1 MSGLVAQL
9 VKNLP
14 AMQETGI
21 LGDLGLIPGLGGC
34 QLQYFGLEN
43 SIDCIAHGVAQY
55 WSDFHFHFGVM
66 SGAKKEWK
74 TTSLKDPVSGRLGS
88 LLRVWFGPWPVPT
101 PISNRLRLDS
111 GPLTLPESLTQS

>member
-1 MSGLVAQL
+1 MGSQRVRQ
-9 VKNLP
+9 
-14 AMQETGI
+14 
-21 LGDLGLIPGLGGC
+21 D
-34 QLQYFGLEN
+34 
-43 SIDCIAHGVAQY
+43 

-88 LLRVWFGPWPVPT
+88 LLTAWFGPWPVPT

-111 GPLTLPESLTQS
+111 RPLTLPESLTQS